1 MEYQHGGDIYSH
13 QVELDASANINP
25 LGMPKKVREA
35 AVRSL
40 EQSARYP
47 DSQSRIL
54 REALSRLHGVKQEQI
69 VCGNGAAD
77 LIFGLALALKP
88 KGALLLAPG
97 FSEYE
102 QALRTVDCRMDF
114 LPLKEERGFKP
125 SIEEIKEGLRPDTSL
140 LFICNPNNPT
150 GAAWE
155 RERMEELAALCLKR
169 GIILAAD
176 ECFCDF
182 LEKPER
188 ASLIP
193 ALSRFPNLVILK
205 AFTKLYAMAGLRL
218 GYCLCGAQETAEKLE
233 GVRQPWSVSNVAQ
246 AAGLAALKE
255 SGFAEK
261 TRRFVAEERAFLM
274 EGLRKAGMKVY
285 PSEANYVFFRDPS
298 EDGVREKGRL
308 YEALLEKKVLIRSC
322 ANYRGL
328 DSSFYR
334 VCVGLRRD
342 NERLLAAISQA
353 RREGQ
358 TADARRA

>member
-13 QVELDASANINP
+13 QVELDVSANINP
-25 LGMPKKVREA
+25 LGMPEGVREA

-40 EQSARYP
+40 KESARYP
-47 DSQSRIL
+47 DSQSRSL
-54 REALSRLHGVKQEQI
+54 REALSRLHGVKKERI

-88 KGALLLAPG
+88 KRALLLAPG

-102 QALRTVDCRMDF
+102 QALRTVDCRIDF

-125 SIEEIKEGLRPDTSL
+125 SIEELKEGLRPDTSL
-140 LFICNPNNPT
+140 IFICNPNNPT
-150 GAAWE
+150 GVAWE
-155 RERMEELAALCLKR
+155 REKMEELAAFCLER

-193 ALSRFPNLVILK
+193 ALSRFPNLVIFK

-218 GYCLCGAQETAEKLE
+218 GYCLCGGEETAETISA
-233 GVRQPWSVSNVAQ
+233 VRQPWSVSNVAQ

-255 SGFAEK
+255 RGFAEK

-274 EGLRKAGMKVY
+274 EGLKRAGMKVY
-285 PSEANYVFFRDPS
+285 PSEANYVFFCDPA
-298 EDGVREKGRL
+298 EDGVLEKGRL
-308 YEALLEKKVLIRSC
+308 YQALLEKKILIRSC

-342 NERLLAAISQA
+342 NERLLAAIAQV
-353 RREGQ
+353 RG
-358 TADARRA
+358 DGKKGDLGRA